1 MNRVKYYRELKR
13 MSQEQLEK
21 ASGVSRVTISD
32 LENFKKE
39 NIKMNTMIAI
49 ADALEQTVQSVF
61 FTMRVKRI

>member
-61 FTMRVKRI
+61 FYNEG

>member
-61 FTMRVKRI
+61 YNEG

>member
-61 FTMRVKRI
+61 LQ

>member
-1 MNRVKYYRELKR
+1 MNRVKYYRELKE

-21 ASGVSRVTISD
+21 ASGVSRTTISD

-49 ADALEQTVQSVF
+49 ADALEQTVQAVF
-61 FTMRVKRI
+61 FYSEG